1 MYRSTPSSRD
11 RVATIAAVV
20 LIHIGL
26 AYAFLNLSGP
36 MRLIEEQAD
45 LQIFDIADPPPPPII
60 EDPPEPERAKPTEDE
75 GAAAPKNIESKA
87 TPVVVPKPRVDVPAK
102 PTVVAAPVANTGA
115 APTQGASP
123 VPGPGTG
130 AGGTGTGTGSGSAGS
145 GRGGGGS
152 GGTDTRPSVIESTKL
167 TLRDYPP
174 GAARAWPRGG
184 RVFVAVR
191 VQLDGRATDC
201 KINRSSG
208 NRAIDA
214 DTCRLV
220 QAKVRFTPA
229 RDAQGR
235 PYVDWYGY
243 VQAPVNF

>member
-1 MYRSTPSSRD
+1 MYRPTPSNRD
-11 RVATIAAVV
+11 RAATIAAVV
-20 LIHIGL
+20 LIHAGL
-26 AYAFLNLSGP
+26 AYAFLNLSGS
-36 MRLIEEQAD
+36 LQFVEDQAD
-45 LQIFDIADPPPPPII
+45 LRIFDIANPPPPPIV
-60 EDPPEPERAKPTEDE
+60 EELPEPETAKPKEDE
-75 GAAAPKNIESKA
+75 GAASAKNIESKA
-87 TPVVVPKPRVDVPAK
+87 TPVVAPKPRVIVPATPPIVAT
-102 PTVVAAPVANTGA
+102 PTPNTGA

-130 AGGTGTGTGSGSAGS
+130 AGGSGTGTGSGGS
-145 GRGGGGS
+145 GSGTGGGG
-152 GGTDTRPSVIESTKL
+152 GGIETRPTVVESTKL
-167 TLRDYPP
+167 SLRDYPP

-184 RVFVAVR
+184 RVLIAVR

-201 KINRSSG
+201 KINRTSG

-220 QAKVRFTPA
+220 EAKVRFIPA

-243 VQAPVNF
+243 AQAPVNF